1 MCPLSILAHV
11 FNGIVLLIA
20 IILFFHYYTKMDNN
34 KIVCATLLL
43 SIAIGIHGLSHLGL
57 EMHYIFFFWIIL
69 LIMIYSGIM

>member
-1 MCPLSILAHV
+1 MFPPSILAHV

-20 IILFFHYYTKMDNN
+20 IILFFRYYTKMDNN

-57 EMHYIFFFWIIL
+57 EMHYGYNPLHLFSFQTPE
-69 LIMIYSGIM
+69 

>member
-1 MCPLSILAHV
+1 MFPPSILAHV

>member
-1 MCPLSILAHV
+1 MFPPSILAHV

-20 IILFFHYYTKMDNN
+20 IILFFRYYTKMDNN

>member
-43 SIAIGIHGLSHLGL
+43 SIAIGINGL
-57 EMHYIFFFWIIL
+57 
-69 LIMIYSGIM
+69 

>member
-1 MCPLSILAHV
+1 MFPPSILAHV

-20 IILFFHYYTKMDNN
+20 IVLFFRYYTKMDNN